1 MLSVEQEQQSRD
13 VRAAGTV
20 CAHVGFGADD
30 DAAKVARDRLTKVLA
45 HYREAFRTEQDETA
59 PV

>member
-1 MLSVEQEQQSRD
+1 MEQEQERRD
-13 VRAAGTV
+13 VRATGTV
-20 CAHVGFGADD
+20 CAHIGFGADD

-45 HYREAFRTEQDETA
+45 HYRKAFVTDQDETA

>member
-1 MLSVEQEQQSRD
+1 MWGVEQEQERSD

-20 CAHVGFGADD
+20 CAHIGCGADD

-45 HYREAFRTEQDETA
+45 HYRKAFVTDQDETA